1 MLKLP
6 EPCAPHAGRSPIKA
20 PSQQIIEAFMLIGS
34 YQIHIVCI
42 LLQVL
47 DEATSNVDNT
57 TDELV
62 QSTVRS
68 AFAHCTVLTIA
79 HRLHTI
85 IDSDRVLLLDAGNLK
100 EFDTPS
106 NLLKVCTD
114 VVFLQWCLVH
124 LTLGTAYSGDRRHP
138 SGPIKCVT
146 VCGLCK

>member
-1 MLKLP
+1 MRL
-6 EPCAPHAGRSPIKA
+6 HAV
-20 PSQQIIEAFMLIGS
+20 
-34 YQIHIVCI
+34 VCNS
-42 LLQVL
+42 QVL

-62 QSTVRS
+62 QATVRS

-106 NLLKVCTD
+106 NLMKVGLSHTCTD
-114 VVFLQWCLVH
+114 
-124 LTLGTAYSGDRRHP
+124 S
-138 SGPIKCVT
+138 S
-146 VCGLCK
+146 LCTGEAGHWGHMHQ

>member
-1 MLKLP
+1 MSQYEPSALKYYRISG
-6 EPCAPHAGRSPIKA
+6 CVAG
-20 PSQQIIEAFMLIGS
+20 
-34 YQIHIVCI
+34 
-42 LLQVL
+42 LQVL

-106 NLLKVCTD
+106 NLLKV
-114 VVFLQWCLVH
+114 
-124 LTLGTAYSGDRRHP
+124 
-138 SGPIKCVT
+138 
-146 VCGLCK
+146 

>member
-1 MLKLP
+1 M
-6 EPCAPHAGRSPIKA
+6 
-20 PSQQIIEAFMLIGS
+20 
-34 YQIHIVCI
+34 
-42 LLQVL
+42 QVL

-100 EFDTPS
+100 EFDTPA
-106 NLLKVCTD
+106 NLLKVGILSPCSAFGRSLLPCT
-114 VVFLQWCLVH
+114 VRNSSLK
-124 LTLGTAYSGDRRHP
+124 S
-138 SGPIKCVT
+138 
-146 VCGLCK
+146 